1 MASAQ
6 TTVSVATQKELAS
19 AVSSAD
25 AGTTISITAAGSY
38 TMPNLPQNIT
48 IEGTVDGVEF
58 NHTGSGN
65 VANVPKG
72 ATFKNVAFNFG
83 NENYHGF
90 QHAGT
95 INMEGC
101 TLNGKFF
108 SYGDMNFTNCQ
119 FVQDNADYHMWAYS
133 GNVTYNNCT
142 FTNTA
147 TGKFLNIYNEDGT
160 KKYTV
165 TVNNCKFVNR
175 ATSANKAALNVKAT
189 CGAKP
194 MNYDVN
200 VNNCTTEGAFPVAST
215 SDNKI
220 VYNSLIQV
228 DDRSTDVKD
237 NLKVTQ
243 DGTILYNAGES
254 AIIEISTVDQLK
266 SFRDAVNNKTSYA
279 GKTIKLTADL
289 DLSGEENWEPI
300 GDVAAYPG
308 KAFKGIFDGSGHT
321 ISHLTIDDQTVNWGR
336 AALFG
341 SVSNATIK
349 NLTVT
354 DVNIQSHHYAGAIV
368 GYKGDDTN
376 VTISNC
382 HVKNG
387 SIISTPELLSSGS
400 YDNGD
405 KVGAIVGYAANP
417 TTIDGCSA
425 ENLNIAGY
433 RDLGSIAGF
442 IAGTV
447 TNCTAKDVT
456 IVQDNKN
463 GYKTDNMLATCG
475 VIVGGRSTN
484 AAATNEA
491 NSHENVTIKVAGI
504 GVAAIGDVKYETLAD
519 AANAAKSGDTI
530 KLLADLDNTGNVS
543 LPAGVTLDGDGK
555 NITGTSAVY
564 INKDGGTV
572 QNVNFKNIHNE
583 TSKLSAIY
591 GGNLAGTATITGC
604 TFDNCDWD
612 AIQITPVAGA
622 NVVITNNMFSDDV
635 TDNVKQQRY
644 IHVQSK
650 QNVDFSAT
658 ITENVMPG
666 KLTQE
671 PIGVYYPTD
680 KAKIDLTKNYIESIN
695 DVCILVADNNG
706 YAGELVFPAYTTAE
720 KQETYSPVAMIQNGN
735 YAANFYTTLQ
745 AAVDAAE
752 AGATIEIL
760 KDFTLTTVT
769 TSPSNKYNVNVNKSV
784 TINGNGHVL
793 TSAEGKRAIVLQ
805 GAGNNVVLKDITVKS
820 NNAEACLWI
829 ADAVNVT
836 LDNSTLDGTKG
847 KTYNQPLTIGKFDS
861 ESRVAL
867 NVINGSVIKTNDA
880 GTAHYDIIAW
890 HPAEI
895 TVTDSELKGW
905 AAIYFKSAA
914 TGSTATVENST
925 LTSKNPYS
933 GNSNSFGVFSIEAT
947 NVTVDV
953 TNSTIDIDGVS
964 NKQAIVNYGTTYG
977 DCTGSMVNLRE
988 GNKVTLKNQATFT
1001 INQGDTYKLQVSGG
1015 LFSEQV
1021 PEENCAEGI
1030 IPTANTDEATSATY
1044 PYTVKEGSYV
1054 AQIEGGAKYESLEE
1068 AFATAA
1074 DGSTVKLL
1082 TNVALTDRLFIN
1094 AGSTPAYAGSN
1105 NRYATTSENKSITL
1119 DLSGNNVTTS
1129 SNIALAGGSLN
1140 IVNNGTADAE
1150 HGVISTTNDGLAPI
1164 EIRGT
1169 GDLTQKRTLTVGTGV
1184 TLSGAEYGL
1193 NVFGSNN
1200 EQKNVIDVN
1209 VNGTVNGTLFVL
1221 GNLKNAENEININ
1234 VAGTVYVP
1242 DNGDDEA
1249 SVGVALNGIATVN
1262 VNEGAQVSGETGI
1275 EVRAGNL
1282 VVNGGNITATAST
1295 YSEKK
1300 NGSGSCTKGAAVAV
1314 AQHTTKLPITATL
1327 NGGTLTGTKTLVV
1340 TDVEEIGLND
1350 VTVKAA
1356 DALAKAETVVIPAGY
1371 KWVSSEGV
1379 STLTPCDYVA
1389 QVGETKYET
1398 LADAFAAAA
1407 GGNTVTL
1414 LKDVALTDR
1423 LFINAGSTP
1432 AYAGSNNRYATTT
1445 ENKSITLDLNGNN
1458 ITSGSNIALAG
1469 GSLNIV
1475 NTGTADAEHGVISTT
1490 NDGLAPIE
1498 IRGTGDLTQKR
1509 TLTVGT
1515 GVTLSGA
1522 EYGLNVF
1529 GSNNEQ
1535 KNVID
1540 VNVNGTVNGTLF
1552 VLGNLKNTE
1561 NDVVI
1566 NVNSGASLKGNVGI
1580 ALNGFA
1586 TANVA
1591 DNTTIEGAE
1600 LGIEVRAGNL
1610 NIAGGTITSTATEYT
1625 VKSNGDGSAAKGAA
1639 ISVAQ
1644 HTTKLPIS
1652 TNITGCTLSGVKT
1665 ISVADPENGNLAG
1678 VTVKVADALANAKTV
1693 IIPAAYEWVSDGT
1706 MSTLTPRDP
1715 VAKIGETVY
1724 YSLADAVAAVPTDG
1738 TEKTI
1743 TLLADVTENVAVSGG
1758 KNIVLDLGEKTLTG
1772 YIDLYDSELNVKNGN
1787 VAGTVYV
1794 NGAAENT
1801 EAYNKFTLDATA
1813 TITKDYGIILWQSDK
1828 NTAYGS
1834 TIDING
1840 TINGCVFVMG
1850 NIKEG
1855 NSVINVNDRATIKG
1869 EVGIA
1874 LNGYATLNVVDGAT
1888 IEGTVDSGIEVRA
1901 GKLNVTG
1908 GKISSTAS
1916 KYTVNPNGSGTTTT
1930 GAAIAVAQHTTKLAT
1945 EVTISG
1951 GELSGVKTIS
1961 VADPEGNNLE
1971 GVVVTVKDELTE
1983 GDVVIPDGYAWV
1995 SNKNGT
2001 STLKKKEEAG
2011 DFELIHGVPYPCPN
2025 GSAVSSVT
2033 YRRTFVQNEVGKYRS
2048 WFVPFDYTIKESDE
2062 ENFTFYKIHMIAGSG
2077 DTAGGEVSDVNQIY
2091 IYLKKAN
2098 TGDVLYANRP
2108 YVVVA
2113 KEAKEYIFTADVD
2126 KLYPEDHTSRLHEE
2140 TTWSNYD
2147 FYGTYR
2153 EYGASDKYEW
2163 YALNKN
2169 NQISPNASANAK
2181 LQSYV
2186 WAVKVTPR
2194 DENINYSKISFV
2206 FIDED
2211 NASNGA
2217 VTGVSSVS
2225 DQGSEIEGIY
2235 NLNGAK
2241 VDHLNKGINIIKYKD
2256 GRIKK
2261 VSIK

>member
-1 MASAQ
+1 M
-6 TTVSVATQKELAS
+6 
-19 AVSSAD
+19 
-25 AGTTISITAAGSY
+25 
-38 TMPNLPQNIT
+38 
-48 IEGTVDGVEF
+48 
-58 NHTGSGN
+58 
-65 VANVPKG
+65 
-72 ATFKNVAFNFG
+72 
-83 NENYHGF
+83 
-90 QHAGT
+90 
-95 INMEGC
+95 
-101 TLNGKFF
+101 
-108 SYGDMNFTNCQ
+108 
-119 FVQDNADYHMWAYS
+119 
-133 GNVTYNNCT
+133 
-142 FTNTA
+142 
-147 TGKFLNIYNEDGT
+147 
-160 KKYTV
+160 
-165 TVNNCKFVNR
+165 
-175 ATSANKAALNVKAT
+175 
-189 CGAKP
+189 
-194 MNYDVN
+194 
-200 VNNCTTEGAFPVAST
+200 
-215 SDNKI
+215 
-220 VYNSLIQV
+220 
-228 DDRSTDVKD
+228 
-237 NLKVTQ
+237 
-243 DGTILYNAGES
+243 
-254 AIIEISTVDQLK
+254 
-266 SFRDAVNNKTSYA
+266 
-279 GKTIKLTADL
+279 
-289 DLSGEENWEPI
+289 
-300 GDVAAYPG
+300 
-308 KAFKGIFDGSGHT
+308 
-321 ISHLTIDDQTVNWGR
+321 
-336 AALFG
+336 
-341 SVSNATIK
+341 
-349 NLTVT
+349 
-354 DVNIQSHHYAGAIV
+354 
-368 GYKGDDTN
+368 
-376 VTISNC
+376 
-382 HVKNG
+382 
-387 SIISTPELLSSGS
+387 
-400 YDNGD
+400 
-405 KVGAIVGYAANP
+405 
-417 TTIDGCSA
+417 
-425 ENLNIAGY
+425 
-433 RDLGSIAGF
+433 
-442 IAGTV
+442 
-447 TNCTAKDVT
+447 
-456 IVQDNKN
+456 
-463 GYKTDNMLATCG
+463 
-475 VIVGGRSTN
+475 
-484 AAATNEA
+484 
-491 NSHENVTIKVAGI
+491 
-504 GVAAIGDVKYETLAD
+504 
-519 AANAAKSGDTI
+519 
-530 KLLADLDNTGNVS
+530 
-543 LPAGVTLDGDGK
+543 
-555 NITGTSAVY
+555 
-564 INKDGGTV
+564 
-572 QNVNFKNIHNE
+572 
-583 TSKLSAIY
+583 
-591 GGNLAGTATITGC
+591 
-604 TFDNCDWD
+604 
-612 AIQITPVAGA
+612 
-622 NVVITNNMFSDDV
+622 
-635 TDNVKQQRY
+635 
-644 IHVQSK
+644 
-650 QNVDFSAT
+650 
-658 ITENVMPG
+658 
-666 KLTQE
+666 
-671 PIGVYYPTD
+671 
-680 KAKIDLTKNYIESIN
+680 
-695 DVCILVADNNG
+695 
-706 YAGELVFPAYTTAE
+706 
-720 KQETYSPVAMIQNGN
+720 
-735 YAANFYTTLQ
+735 
-745 AAVDAAE
+745 
-752 AGATIEIL
+752 
-760 KDFTLTTVT
+760 
-769 TSPSNKYNVNVNKSV
+769 
-784 TINGNGHVL
+784 
-793 TSAEGKRAIVLQ
+793 
-805 GAGNNVVLKDITVKS
+805 
-820 NNAEACLWI
+820 
-829 ADAVNVT
+829 
-836 LDNSTLDGTKG
+836 
-847 KTYNQPLTIGKFDS
+847 
-861 ESRVAL
+861 
-867 NVINGSVIKTNDA
+867 
-880 GTAHYDIIAW
+880 
-890 HPAEI
+890 
-895 TVTDSELKGW
+895 
-905 AAIYFKSAA
+905 
-914 TGSTATVENST
+914 
-925 LTSKNPYS
+925 
-933 GNSNSFGVFSIEAT
+933 
-947 NVTVDV
+947 
-953 TNSTIDIDGVS
+953 
-964 NKQAIVNYGTTYG
+964 
-977 DCTGSMVNLRE
+977 
-988 GNKVTLKNQATFT
+988 
-1001 INQGDTYKLQVSGG
+1001 
-1015 LFSEQV
+1015 
-1021 PEENCAEGI
+1021 
-1030 IPTANTDEATSATY
+1030 
-1044 PYTVKEGSYV
+1044 
-1054 AQIEGGAKYESLEE
+1054 
-1068 AFATAA
+1068 
-1074 DGSTVKLL
+1074 
-1082 TNVALTDRLFIN
+1082 
-1094 AGSTPAYAGSN
+1094 
-1105 NRYATTSENKSITL
+1105 
-1119 DLSGNNVTTS
+1119 
-1129 SNIALAGGSLN
+1129 
-1140 IVNNGTADAE
+1140 
-1150 HGVISTTNDGLAPI
+1150 
-1164 EIRGT
+1164 
-1169 GDLTQKRTLTVGTGV
+1169 
-1184 TLSGAEYGL
+1184 
-1193 NVFGSNN
+1193 
-1200 EQKNVIDVN
+1200 
-1209 VNGTVNGTLFVL
+1209 
-1221 GNLKNAENEININ
+1221 
-1234 VAGTVYVP
+1234 
-1242 DNGDDEA
+1242 
-1249 SVGVALNGIATVN
+1249 
-1262 VNEGAQVSGETGI
+1262 
-1275 EVRAGNL
+1275 
-1282 VVNGGNITATAST
+1282 
-1295 YSEKK
+1295 
-1300 NGSGSCTKGAAVAV
+1300 
-1314 AQHTTKLPITATL
+1314 
-1327 NGGTLTGTKTLVV
+1327 
-1340 TDVEEIGLND
+1340 
-1350 VTVKAA
+1350 
-1356 DALAKAETVVIPAGY
+1356 
-1371 KWVSSEGV
+1371 
-1379 STLTPCDYVA
+1379 
-1389 QVGETKYET
+1389 
-1398 LADAFAAAA
+1398 
-1407 GGNTVTL
+1407 
-1414 LKDVALTDR
+1414 
-1423 LFINAGSTP
+1423 
-1432 AYAGSNNRYATTT
+1432 
-1445 ENKSITLDLNGNN
+1445 
-1458 ITSGSNIALAG
+1458 
-1469 GSLNIV
+1469 
-1475 NTGTADAEHGVISTT
+1475 
-1490 NDGLAPIE
+1490 
-1498 IRGTGDLTQKR
+1498 
-1509 TLTVGT
+1509 
-1515 GVTLSGA
+1515 
-1522 EYGLNVF
+1522 
-1529 GSNNEQ
+1529 
-1535 KNVID
+1535 
-1540 VNVNGTVNGTLF
+1540 NVNGTVNGTLF